1 MTLRPTS
8 ALLLVAALQIMQ
20 TASAAPPAPTA
31 ATGFADVLSQ
41 PAQMSPLAAKSPM
54 HGIARAGNRLVAV
67 GQRGHI
73 VVSAD
78 DGKTWTQSPV
88 PVSSDLTAVYFVN
101 ERKGWVV
108 GHDGVVLASSDGGA
122 TWALQLDGPR
132 ANTAVLADVE
142 RKAAAAPASEPLKA
156 MLAEAKRNV
165 EQGADKPFL
174 DVWFADEKSGYI
186 VGAYNLIFRTEDGG
200 TTWTPWFDRTDNPKF
215 LNLYAIHPVG
225 DGLYV
230 VGESGLALKL
240 DTAAQRFRAL
250 DTGYNGTF
258 FGVVGNASAVLA
270 YGLRGSVYRS
280 TDAGKS
286 WTRINVGLPATIVAG
301 VAMPDGTLTLADVS
315 GRLASSADGG
325 ATWKPAATSAGT
337 MIAGLTDMGNGALA
351 LVGPRGIT
359 VTGN

>member
-1 MTLRPTS
+1 MIAVRAGLS
-8 ALLLVAALQIMQ
+8 LSLLVIASFAPLS
-20 TASAAPPAPTA
+20 TAG
-31 ATGFADVLSQ
+31 GFVDVLDT
-41 PAQMSPLAAKSPM
+41 PAQSTPLAAKSLM
-54 HGIARAGNRLVAV
+54 LAVTRAGDRLIAV
-67 GQRGHI
+67 GQRGQI
-73 VVSAD
+73 LMSG
-78 DGKTWTQSPV
+78 DGGATWKQSGV
-88 PVSSDLTAVYFVN
+88 PVSSDLTAVYFVDG
-101 ERKGWVV
+101 KQGWAV
-108 GHDGVVLASSDGGA
+108 GHDGVVLHTEDAGD
-122 TWALQLDGPR
+122 TWRLQLDG
-132 ANTAVLADVE
+132 
-142 RKAAAAPASEPLKA
+142 RKVNELLVAAMTKKVQAEPASEEAKKL
-156 MLAEAKRNV
+156 LAEAERYKD
-165 EQGADKPFL
+165 QGPDKPFL
-174 DVWFADEKSGYI
+174 DVWFADAQNGYV

-200 TTWTPWFDRTDNPKF
+200 ATWTPWFDRTDNPKF

-258 FGVVGNASAVLA
+258 FGIVGNASAVLA

-301 VAMPDGTLTLADVS
+301 IAMPDGTLTLADVS

-325 ATWKPAATSAGT
+325 AAWKPAATSAGT
-337 MIAGLTDMGNGALA
+337 MIAGLIDMGNGALA

-359 VTGN
+359 VTGK